1 MGRGNYLG
9 GGTIFTYADLD
20 WFGAGGVEVPREER
34 KERIK
39 KELIR
44 QRQQG
49 LPPNP
54 TQRERELHEALQLS
68 IVLDLIA
75 DRLADQPCVAPVRKP
90 IDSNTEQR
98 IAELK
103 RDLAAFANQARNAVN
118 MHEKLRQ
125 ELRTLLAK
133 HHIAE
138 DTYPEARKLVL

>member
-1 MGRGNYLG
+1 MGKGNYLG

-54 TQRERELHEALQLS
+54 SQRDRAS
-68 IVLDLIA
+68 GRW
-75 DRLADQPCVAPVRKP
+75 RLAHP
-90 IDSNTEQR
+90 
-98 IAELK
+98 
-103 RDLAAFANQARNAVN
+103 DLENRQSRCG
-118 MHEKLRQ
+118 KL
-125 ELRTLLAK
+125 
-133 HHIAE
+133 
-138 DTYPEARKLVL
+138 YPRG